1 MEVKMEGENDEAIQ
15 SKLLDFTMKD
25 VGTFAQEDFDHVL
38 RYISAF
44 SSRNT
49 FNLAS
54 QVIEKVPILLIVVF
68 LSSMLHLTLATL
80 QKHYYSWIYPSI
92 IVFTIG
98 CCKFQSI
105 ASYI

>member
-1 MEVKMEGENDEAIQ
+1 MEEENDESIQ

-25 VGTFAQEDFDHVL
+25 VGTFTQDDFDHVL

-54 QVIEKVPILLIVVF
+54 QVIEKVPLFISVVF
-68 LSSMLHLTLATL
+68 PITYAPV
-80 QKHYYSWIYPSI
+80 KYYSIWIYPSI
-92 IVFTIG
+92 TMSVSVFTYR
-98 CCKFQSI
+98 KL
-105 ASYI
+105 